1 MTGQAKTIS
10 EANKYVMSAVEDYL
24 GARCLLLN
32 NVFVGLTLAH
42 EAVEKMMKAILIL
55 ENIKFQK
62 LHDLEKLT
70 DLLLKNNSEKYK
82 FLKDQKDFVKRLDQ
96 HYSWRYYDGDITKR
110 SQNKS
115 PEDLNPLDVLWV
127 ALYEQYTKFIPKTF
141 QYHTYLCAY
150 LFNKNLKEYL
160 NWGKILR
167 KSNNALRG
175 KLGLWECE
183 YKKIFSKNTR

>member
-1 MTGQAKTIS
+1 MTGQAKTIR

-96 HYSWRYYDGDITKR
+96 HYGWRYY
-110 SQNKS
+110 
-115 PEDLNPLDVLWV
+115 
-127 ALYEQYTKFIPKTF
+127 
-141 QYHTYLCAY
+141 
-150 LFNKNLKEYL
+150 
-160 NWGKILR
+160 
-167 KSNNALRG
+167 
-175 KLGLWECE
+175 
-183 YKKIFSKNTR
+183 